1 VSLDDVKTFLSPGV
15 GSVIDSAND
24 DELIAM
30 LDRAEA
36 IIAARV
42 GPLEPTV
49 VTGEVHTGPGP
60 LVLKQWPVVSVES
73 VSSFYGGPV
82 TDFQADLDAGVVY
95 GYFSCTF
102 RDTTVTYTAG
112 REYLTP
118 DLQAAVL
125 ELVKH
130 LWSTQRVPGSRP
142 YNPGGPDE
150 RTLAGV
156 STYLLPYRVQTL
168 IEPYLL
174 PRLA

>member
-1 VSLDDVKTFLSPGV
+1 MSAVSLNDVKTFLNMTGT
-15 GSVIDSAND
+15 GD
-24 DELIAM
+24 DAELLTM

-42 GPLEPTV
+42 GPLEPTT

-73 VSSFYGGPV
+73 VSSFYGVPV
-82 TDFQADLDAGVVY
+82 TDFQVDADAGLVY
-95 GYFSCTF
+95 GIFSCTF

-112 REYLTP
+112 RQTLSA
-118 DLQAAVL
+118 DLQGAVL

-130 LWSTQRVPGSRP
+130 LWSTQRVPGSRRP
-142 YNPGGPDE
+142 VTSEPDE
-150 RTLAGV
+150 RNLQGV
-156 STYLLPYRVQTL
+156 GSYLLPYRVQTL
-168 IEPYLL
+168 IEPYLV